1 MIMVLVLGLSLVL
14 QIAAAALALRLA
26 RVTRAHTAGILVA
39 VAIALMALRRLFL
52 LYALLTGARTPDP
65 ISEGLGL
72 VVSLLLFVGIAAIQP
87 WFRAVR
93 RADDELRRVNR
104 ALRTVG
110 ACNQAL
116 VRATTEASLLQT
128 VCQAIVEVGGY
139 RLAWVAIAEDDPA
152 RTVRPVAQAGDEE
165 GYLETLNLTWA
176 DTERGRG
183 PTGTA
188 IRTGTPQV
196 ARRIATDPA
205 FAPWR
210 VEALKRGYHS
220 SIAVPLTLDGA
231 VIGALN
237 VIAAE
242 LDAFGPR
249 EEGVLRELSEDLA
262 YGIGTHRARERE
274 ARTEQAL
281 RTTEERLASVVRHA
295 PIVLWTL
302 NREGVFT
309 LSEGR
314 GLEALGLHPGQVVG
328 RSVFDVY
335 AGNAEVLADARR
347 ALAGEALTSTVKVDQ
362 RTFEVQYRPLWAS
375 DGSLA
380 GTIGV
385 AMDISDRRKLEE
397 QLRQAQ
403 KMEEI
408 GQLSGGIAHDFNNL
422 LSVILLYAQ
431 FARGAAQAGEPV
443 DPADLE
449 SVEEAAK
456 KAAAMVAQLLG
467 FSRRADLTLI
477 PTDLTTVIRRLS
489 PMLRRTLPADI
500 AIEVVAD
507 GPIASVT
514 ADPRAVEQML
524 LNLATNARD
533 AMPLGGTLRIAAE
546 PATLDDRYTS
556 GHPGARPGPHVCVAV
571 SDTGIGMDAETRQHV
586 FEPFFTT
593 KPPGQG
599 TGLGLPMV
607 YGLTKQQN
615 GFVDVT
621 SELGQGTTVR
631 LYFPIVPEAATAPTA
646 GVATVPIRGGTE
658 TILLVDDEEPLRRSA
673 RRVLTAFGYHVMTA
687 EDGMSALEQYRA
699 QPGTV
704 DLVLSDVVMPRMN
717 GPQLYESLRQD
728 GQRVKFVLVS
738 GYGAHEAALRGA
750 LDPAIPVIQKPWE
763 MARLLATVRSVLDG

>member
-1 MIMVLVLGLSLVL
+1 MTMVVVLGLSLLL
-14 QIAAAALALRLA
+14 QVGAAALALRLA
-26 RVTRAHTAGILVA
+26 RITRAHAAGILVA
-39 VAIALMALRRLFL
+39 AGIALMALRRLFL
-52 LYALLTGARTPDP
+52 LYALVTGGREPDP
-65 ISEGLGL
+65 VSEGLGL

-93 RADDELRRVNR
+93 RAGDETLRVNR

-128 VCQAIVEVGGY
+128 VCRAVVEVGGY
-139 RLAWVAIAEDDPA
+139 RLAWVAYAEHDPE
-152 RTVRPVAQAGDEE
+152 RTVRPVAQAGYEE
-165 GYLETLNLTWA
+165 GYLETLHLTWA

-188 IRTGTPQV
+188 IRTGILQV

-220 SIAVPLTLDGA
+220 SIAVPLTVDGA

-237 VIAAE
+237 VSAAE
-242 LDAFGPR
+242 PDAFGPM
-249 EEGVLRELSEDLA
+249 EEEVLRDLA
-262 YGIGTHRARERE
+262 DDLAFGIGTHRARERE
-274 ARTEQAL
+274 VRTEQAL
-281 RTTEERLASVVRHA
+281 RTTEVRLASVARHA

-314 GLEALGLHPGQVVG
+314 GLEALGLQPGQVVG
-328 RSVFDVY
+328 QSVFDVY
-335 AGNAEVLADARR
+335 AGQPEVLADARR
-347 ALAGEALTSTVKVDQ
+347 ALRGETLTSTVTVDH
-362 RTFEVQYRPLWAS
+362 RTFEVQYGPLHDA
-375 DGSLA
+375 DGTLA

-397 QLRQAQ
+397 HLRQAQ
-403 KMEEI
+403 KMEAI

-422 LSVILLYAQ
+422 LSVILLYTQ
-431 FARGAAQAGEPV
+431 FAKGAVQAREPV

-467 FSRRADLTLI
+467 FSRRADLTLV
-477 PTDLTTVIRRLS
+477 PTDLTTVVRQLA

-500 AIEVVAD
+500 AIEVAAD
-507 GPIASVT
+507 GPVASVT

-533 AMPLGGTLRIAAE
+533 AMPLGGTLGIAVE

-556 GHPGARPGPHVCVAV
+556 GHPGARPGPHVCIAV
-571 SDTGIGMDAETRQHV
+571 SDTGTGMDAETRKHV
-586 FEPFFTT
+586 FEPFYTT
-593 KPPGQG
+593 KPLGQG

-607 YGLTKQQN
+607 YGLTKQQD
-615 GFVDVT
+615 GFVDIA
-621 SELGQGTTVR
+621 SAPGHGTTVR
-631 LYFPIVPEAATAPTA
+631 LYFPTVGQAPRVLGASTATTP
-646 GVATVPIRGGTE
+646 VRGGTE
-658 TILLVDDEEPLRRSA
+658 TILLVEDEEPLRRSA
-673 RRVLTAFGYHVMTA
+673 HRVLTAFGYHVVTA
-687 EDGMSALEQYRA
+687 EDGVAALEWYRA
-699 QPGTV
+699 HPDAI

-717 GPQLYESLRQD
+717 GPQLYEALRQ
-728 GQRVKFVLVS
+728 GARPVKFVLVT
-738 GYGAHEAALRGA
+738 GYGAREAALRGA
-750 LDPAIPVIQKPWE
+750 LDPGIPVVQKPWE